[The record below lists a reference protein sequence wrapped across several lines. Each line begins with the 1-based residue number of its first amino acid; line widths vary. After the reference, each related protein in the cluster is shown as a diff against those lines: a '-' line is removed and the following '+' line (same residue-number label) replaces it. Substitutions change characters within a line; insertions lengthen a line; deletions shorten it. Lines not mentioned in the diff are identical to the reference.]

1 MKILFLSSRI
11 PYPPDRGDKVRT
23 LFFLREL
30 NKLGELTLASLVDK
44 SIDSEAM
51 SVLDKEIPHT
61 YFIEHT
67 KQRALKNMAFNIPSK
82 TPFQV
87 AYYKNKNLMRK
98 LQELKQDNHY
108 DLVYTHL
115 IRMVPYAKIFSD
127 SQVIL
132 DYTDCISLEY
142 KRSLEHISGIRKLFF
157 HVESERTAQYELD
170 TANLFAENWVISPVD
185 IGTMGL
191 KDHKR
196 STIMPNQVF
205 IPEKIADSRLK
216 NRLIF
221 TGNMSVPH
229 NIVAAE
235 NVAKKIMP
243 ALIRDHPDLQFYIVG
258 ANPKPEVQALH
269 GQNNTHVLGFVDD
282 LYEELFKS
290 DIFVAPLY
298 FSAGIQNKALEAM
311 ACGIPVV
318 TTPNV
323 VESLKADDEVDI
335 MSAADNNAF
344 VDKIKTL
351 LDHEETRA
359 QIGKSGRAL
368 IAKTYSRE
376 AVTELIAERVSKLID
391 KN

>member
-30 NKLGELTLASLVDK
+30 NKLGELTLVSLVDK

-51 SVLDKEIPHT
+51 SVLEKEIPHT

-67 KQRALKNMAFNIPSK
+67 KQRALKNMAFNILSK

-98 LQELKQDNHY
+98 LQELKKDNHY

-185 IGTMGL
+185 ISTMGL

-196 STIMPNQVF
+196 SIIMPNQVF
-205 IPEKIADSRLK
+205 IPEKIADSKLK

-344 VDKIKTL
+344 VGKIKTL

>member
-30 NKLGELTLASLVDK
+30 NKLGELTLVSLVDK

-51 SVLDKEIPHT
+51 SVLEKEIPHT

-67 KQRALKNMAFNIPSK
+67 KQRALKNMAFNILSK

-98 LQELKQDNHY
+98 LQELKKDNHY

-185 IGTMGL
+185 ISTMGL

-196 STIMPNQVF
+196 SIIMPNQVF
-205 IPEKIADSRLK
+205 IPEKIADSKLK

-344 VDKIKTL
+344 VEKIKTL